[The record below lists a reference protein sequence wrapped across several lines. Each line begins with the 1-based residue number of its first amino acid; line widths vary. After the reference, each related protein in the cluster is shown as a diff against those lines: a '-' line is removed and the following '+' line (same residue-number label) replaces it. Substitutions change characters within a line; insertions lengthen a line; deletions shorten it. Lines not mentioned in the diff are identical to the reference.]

1 MKRNSTLKIKYAIIA
16 ALVISSLPLMA
27 DEHNESNHI
36 KACEFFLESGKIG
49 EFLKSQLIETG
60 CNGQSDESTIRFCAD
75 LKYVSG
81 TEINEILLPYYVKR
95 VSKEHCT
102 QAGEYYSSVKGKE
115 FLKFAFDYAANPDSA
130 YVSDDVIL
138 AQEQFQ
144 KTEASDSINRL
155 ASSTALIR
163 LVVKKLHEHISE
175 HSNMH

>member
-1 MKRNSTLKIKYAIIA
+1 MKRNSTLKFKSAIIV

-49 EFLKSQLIETG
+49 EFLKSQLIESG
-60 CNGQSDESTIRFCAD
+60 CNGQPDESAIRFCAE

-81 TEINEILLPYYVKR
+81 TTINEILLPYYVKR
-95 VSKEHCT
+95 VSEEHCT
-102 QAGEYYSSVKGKE
+102 QAGEYYSSMKGKE
-115 FLKFAFDYAANPDSA
+115 FLEFAFDYAANPDTA
-130 YVSDDVIL
+130 YVSDSVLL

-144 KTEASDSINRL
+144 KTDASDSINRL

-163 LVVKKLHEHISE
+163 LVVKKLHEHN
-175 HSNMH
+175 NMH